1 MSWFGWLTGRRR
13 EEDDAAQD
21 EAGVAEPFDLGMP
34 AATAKKGGLQ
44 LPRFHGNANDKTR
57 KGVDSSIEQIRFRL
71 RNGFTPSRPVLDADM
86 FAGRRTL
93 LTNLIRSIE
102 DQQLHVVLF
111 GARGV
116 GKTSTLHILRQIAT
130 DAHYVVRYASCG
142 EQVHF
147 DDMFRAI
154 LNDIP
159 LLYHADYEPT
169 ADEIE
174 EGLTFSSLIGDAPL
188 TVSQV
193 SEILSHVSGTRVLIV
208 LDEFDRVSTPDFRR
222 SIAELIKN
230 LSDRASRVQLVI
242 AGVASNLND
251 LIEQIPS
258 IRRVILGIP
267 VPVMSD
273 EELAQMIR
281 IGERESGLS
290 FSTEASA
297 LVFRL
302 ASGLPYLCGLIC
314 LHAGLSALDR
324 KAVVVGTSDVW
335 AGVRQAFEE
344 ISLRVLPETRHAFD
358 RAVAGGHGAD
368 LHVIA
373 HSALRAGGLVIPASD
388 TDTGERTQSS
398 ALFHQIAGEYRVI
411 APLPN
416 DPQGAYT
423 FLDEG
428 APLYFWMRDADKQA
442 SEAMLDGGT
451 DPAKVKPGRVTSAK

>member
-1 MSWFGWLTGRRR
+1 MSWLGWLLGRRG
-13 EEDDAAQD
+13 EDEDATQD
-21 EAGVAEPFDLGMP
+21 EAGIDQPFDLGTP
-34 AATAKKGGLQ
+34 AGPSKKGGLQ
-44 LPRFHGNANDKTR
+44 LPRFQGTANDKTR
-57 KGVDSSIEQIRFRL
+57 KGADSSVEQIRFRL
-71 RNGFTPSRPVLDADM
+71 RNGFTPSRPVLDAEM

-147 DDMFRAI
+147 DDMFRAV
-154 LNDIP
+154 LDDIP

-174 EGLTFSSLIGDAPL
+174 EGLTFGSLIGEAPL

-193 SEILSHVSGTRVLIV
+193 SEILSRVSGTRVLIV

-258 IRRVILGIP
+258 IRRAILGIA
-267 VPVMSD
+267 VPVMND

-290 FSTEASA
+290 FSSEASS
-297 LVFRL
+297 LIFRL

-314 LHAGLSALDR
+314 LHAGLSCLDR
-324 KAVVVGTSDVW
+324 RGVVVSDLDVW

-344 ISLRVLPETRHAFD
+344 INLRVSPETRHAFD
-358 RAVAGGHGAD
+358 RAVQAGHGGE
-368 LHVIA
+368 LHTIA
-373 HSALRAGGLVIPASD
+373 HSALRAGGLAIPEFDA
-388 TDTGERTQSS
+388 DTGERTPGR
-398 ALFHQIAGEYRVI
+398 AVFERIAADYPLI
-411 APLPN
+411 SPLPN

-428 APLYFWMRDADKQA
+428 APLYFWMRDADRQA
-442 SEAMLDGGT
+442 AEAILGKGT
-451 DPAKVKPGRVTSAK
+451 DPAKFKPGRVAIS